1 MQNIDDF
8 FFILRCACW
17 LAVCTA
23 GLHFNC
29 RLFLPTMFDVVR
41 EKPQPVEKDGK
52 PLIGPVEAHGVKLLS
67 IGFFADPD
75 QAIVWRGPMAS
86 KAPGQ
91 LFTDGDWG
99 DLD

>member
-1 MQNIDDF
+1 
-8 FFILRCACW
+8 
-17 LAVCTA
+17 
-23 GLHFNC
+23 
-29 RLFLPTMFDVVR
+29 MFDVVR
-41 EKPQPVEKDGK
+41 EKPEPVDKDGK

-86 KAPGQ
+86 KALGQ

-99 DLD
+99 ELDYMLVDLPPGTGMCTCRWCSSCR